1 MSRIYINNDEV
12 MFTKSEGNLVDAQFY
27 TGEVIK
33 RLEPRRL
40 FPVSGLRRYITLL
53 DEEGNEKAVIRNVDD
68 LIDESRDIILSCL
81 DEYYLIPKITKLLD
95 SREKYGILKWKVE
108 TDRGIKEFDI
118 RNRHHDIKTLYD
130 GRVLVRDSDDNR
142 YEIPDYNKLDKKSY
156 KLLIAEI

>member
-1 MSRIYINNDEV
+1 MSRIYINSDEV
-12 MFTKSEGNLVDAQFY
+12 MITRGEGNLVDLLFY
-27 TGEVIK
+27 TGEKIEG
-33 RLEPRRL
+33 LEPRRL
-40 FPVSGLRRYITLL
+40 FPVTGLLRYITLL

-68 LIDESRDIILSCL
+68 LIPESRDAVLSCL

>member
-1 MSRIYINNDEV
+1 MSRIYINSDEV
-12 MFTKSEGNLVDAQFY
+12 MITKGEGNLVDVQFY
-27 TGEVIK
+27 TGEK
-33 RLEPRRL
+33 LEGLEPRRL
-40 FPVSGLRRYITLL
+40 FPVTGLRRYITLL
-53 DEEGNEKAVIRNVDD
+53 DEEGVEKAVIRNVDD
-68 LIDESRDIILSCL
+68 LIPESRDIILSCL

>member
-1 MSRIYINNDEV
+1 MSRIYINSDEV
-12 MFTKSEGNLVDAQFY
+12 MITKSEGNLVDVQFY
-27 TGEVIK
+27 TGEK
-33 RLEPRRL
+33 LEGLEPRRL
-40 FPVSGLRRYITLL
+40 FPVTGLRRYITLL
-53 DEEGNEKAVIRNVDD
+53 DEEGVEKAVIRNVDD
-68 LIDESRDIILSCL
+68 LIPESRDVILSCL